1 MKLEEETCHW
11 QSILEQLDIADLNS
25 IGFVKHKHQSS
36 NDNTQMDGSI
46 GRESKGEAKIIFIE
60 RKNTAVQGGRTKGSC
75 LLSRVGQLI
84 GQLDNK

>member
-1 MKLEEETCHW
+1 MI
-11 QSILEQLDIADLNS
+11 ILRWMALLGGKAKARQ
-25 IGFVKHKHQSS
+25 
-36 NDNTQMDGSI
+36 
-46 GRESKGEAKIIFIE
+46 KIIFIE